1 MNQVAI
7 LQHIEVSK
15 TDNEQKIYFISN
27 LRKAWIKLEL
37 QKIISGRKNKMIQS
51 SLSIK

>member
-1 MNQVAI
+1 MNQAAI

-15 TDNEQKIYFISN
+15 IDNEQKNYFISN
-27 LRKAWIKLEL
+27 LRKAWIKLQL
-37 QKIISGRKNKMIQS
+37 QKIISGRKHKMTQS